1 MIIRIF
7 DTAIDPNDVEKAREL
22 FRTQVSPAF
31 GRFDGCLG
39 IEMALGIE
47 EHSGDLVDVAAVS
60 RWDSLDAIQ
69 AAIASEAY
77 GEAMSDMRTLF
88 MQAPIVRHFEAIE

>member
-7 DTAIDPNDVEKAREL
+7 DTAIDPNDIEKAKGL
-22 FRTQVSPAF
+22 FREQVSPAF
-31 GRFDGCLG
+31 ARFDGCQG

-60 RWDSLDAIQ
+60 RWDSLDAID
-69 AAIASEAY
+69 AATRSEAY
-77 GEAMSDMRTLF
+77 EDALREIRALF
-88 MQAPIVRHFEAIE
+88 MQAPIVRHFEAVE